1 MKDANALVIHTS
13 KLTKAYNGKP
23 VLKSLGLKVPGNSI
37 FGFPGPN
44 GAIWRFEGA
53 EHNRMQGRLAS
64 HGLPCPLPVNK
75 IAR

>member
-1 MKDANALVIHTS
+1 MKDANALVIDTS

-23 VLKSLGLKVPGNSI
+23 VLKSLDLKVPKNSI

-44 GAIWRFEGA
+44 GPSGGSSARSY
-53 EHNRMQGRLAS
+53 NRMQGRLAS
-64 HGLPCPLPVNK
+64 HGLPCPLPVNI